1 MIKKFAKYIK
11 GYTVET
17 VLTPILVIMET
28 LCEVA
33 TPLFMSDLIDKGL
46 ETGDIDY
53 VIKMGIFMLCTALL
67 SLFCGIMCGVMCAK
81 AGSGFAC
88 NLRKALFSKVQDYS
102 FSNIDKF
109 STGSIITRITG
120 DTENIQMAFQMVI
133 RTFIRAPLMMIVATI
148 LAIRLSKSLSVIYL
162 IAIPVLIIL
171 LGLVLM
177 RAAPLFKIMMDK
189 YDNLNIMMQENLTGI
204 RAVKS
209 FVREDYE
216 IGRFN
221 TSSRDLRDFSM
232 KAERIIVWIMPIM
245 MFVMYSVTIAIYWF
259 GGQHIAAGT
268 FSSGKLM
275 SFLTYSSQIL
285 MSLMMVAML
294 SSMASM
300 AVASGRRLI
309 EILEEQPEISSP
321 ENAVKEVKDGSVDF
335 DHMSFKYSKDAE
347 NYVLSDIDIH
357 IKSGEVIGIFGAT
370 GSSKSSLVQL
380 IPRLYDASAGDVKVG
395 GINVKDYDLTVLRDS
410 VAMVLQKNVLFSGT
424 IRENLLWGNENASQE
439 DIERA
444 CKTAC
449 CHEFITSFPDGYDTM
464 LEQGGVNLSGG
475 QRQRVCIARALLKN
489 PKIIILDDSTSAVDT
504 QTDATI
510 REGFRN
516 YIPEVTKIII
526 AQRISSIE
534 HADRILVLDDGK
546 VSAFGSHDELIESSP
561 IYRDIYTTQVE
572 GGKA

>member
-46 ETGDIDY
+46 ETGDINY

-67 SLFCGIMCGVMCAK
+67 SLFCGIMCGVMCAR

-232 KAERIIVWIMPIM
+232 KAERIIVWIWPIM

-275 SFLTYSSQIL
+275 SFLTYSSQII

-309 EILEEQPEISSP
+309 EILEETPEISSP

-380 IPRLYDASAGDVKVG
+380 IPRLYDASSGDVKVG
-395 GINVKDYDLTVLRDS
+395 GVNVKDYDLTVLRDS

>member
-294 SSMASM
+294 ASMASM

-572 GGKA
+572 GGNA